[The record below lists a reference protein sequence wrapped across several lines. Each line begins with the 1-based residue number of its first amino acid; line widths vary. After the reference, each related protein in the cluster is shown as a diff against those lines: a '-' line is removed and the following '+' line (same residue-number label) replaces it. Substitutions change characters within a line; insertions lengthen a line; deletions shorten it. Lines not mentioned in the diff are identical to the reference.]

1 MRYELKLHRL
11 TLGILACILTIFV
24 ALLVEMRPTVADDRF
39 EVVTSFIVIVL
50 AASGFGF
57 MGMVEGIVALQFGKK
72 HKREFL
78 SYLSLGLI
86 TLACRAVSRQSP
98 TPPRVQ
104 IHRPRRRAP
113 CVFLWHRTTAPRRA
127 SGTT

>member
-86 TLACRAVSRQSP
+86 TLACGLYLTISNTA
-98 TPPRVQ
+98 RVQ
-104 IHRPRRRAP
+104 LTSCPT
-113 CVFLWHRTTAPRRA
+113 V
-127 SGTT
+127 